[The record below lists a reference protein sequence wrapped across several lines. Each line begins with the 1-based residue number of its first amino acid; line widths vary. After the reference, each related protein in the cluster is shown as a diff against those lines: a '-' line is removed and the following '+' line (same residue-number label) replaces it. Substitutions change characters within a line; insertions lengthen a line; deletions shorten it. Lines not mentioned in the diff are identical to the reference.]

1 MSNNFEELVVRYAD
15 TGGPLLHERLEAETP
30 GLLSRKFAAAIPHF
44 VRWLLSS
51 VTAREALWCERH
63 TLMPVLNESSGFGHR
78 VDSLM
83 NNASR
88 QLSTEIAEPHEH
100 PWFEGYHQ
108 RKLESELLYHY
119 GLTPAPSVLAE
130 LEAVEAR
137 YGGTGELQLPHE
149 EYSGLLRTVQE
160 AMRVM
165 ESASLANPHEESADI
180 LREVLRM
187 CRATEL
193 MSVYSRALT
202 GYQNL
207 SDAVNRARLSLVA
220 KEEGALGS
228 HFRYLEVR
236 DHYSNRGKRLATN
249 YDFNLRLT
257 RARWEFDYEEAHAD
271 YSRELDEALEL
282 LPKSVERAISSFELK
297 EARRER
303 EEERERK
310 REMKA
315 ARKRERRAR
324 RERKRAERRG
334 ESLPEERSE
343 PELMER
349 GEGSYDYRGDFEP
362 GAMTLDPTD
371 PLVKLMLSG
380 EVVTGERTEDGWQ
393 VQVQKP
399 RDEHDGQR

>member
-1 MSNNFEELVVRYAD
+1 MS
-15 TGGPLLHERLEAETP
+15 
-30 GLLSRKFAAAIPHF
+30 I
-44 VRWLLSS
+44 
-51 VTAREALWCERH
+51 
-63 TLMPVLNESSGFGHR
+63 
-78 VDSLM
+78 
-83 NNASR
+83 
-88 QLSTEIAEPHEH
+88 
-100 PWFEGYHQ
+100 
-108 RKLESELLYHY
+108 
-119 GLTPAPSVLAE
+119 
-130 LEAVEAR
+130 
-137 YGGTGELQLPHE
+137 
-149 EYSGLLRTVQE
+149 
-160 AMRVM
+160 
-165 ESASLANPHEESADI
+165 
-180 LREVLRM
+180 
-187 CRATEL
+187 
-193 MSVYSRALT
+193 
-202 GYQNL
+202 
-207 SDAVNRARLSLVA
+207 
-220 KEEGALGS
+220 
-228 HFRYLEVR
+228 
-236 DHYSNRGKRLATN
+236 
-249 YDFNLRLT
+249 
-257 RARWEFDYEEAHAD
+257 
-271 YSRELDEALEL
+271 
-282 LPKSVERAISSFELK
+282 ELK